1 MSVASHTTLNNSG
14 AAKTV
19 VTPHLGMMIE
29 IEEGGTS
36 LMGDE
41 NDNSIHPGHSAD
53 GHKKMRRFPAKN
65 PTATNVNDVDAEE
78 GSDDE
83 SSSDTSSERSVNRM
97 TEMSRKIKKKSAK
110 QKKQVEAMQ
119 KRKNALAGASVIRD
133 NTGRTGMLKKFPS
146 LKNNDDDTSNETFL
160 ELSKVV
166 EKYQAHL
173 PIASGK
179 KEVTSRLIPHCK
191 PTSLARSY
199 ASALKDRFDRLTT
212 PGYHSSSANH
222 LDFEN
227 FTDADVKALT
237 MHKEKD
243 DFLTERK
250 GCIEEKNEHKRAV
263 AEFSDFVAPPPPPAT
278 SYSPVAA
285 GGIICIDSDS
295 VSPVRKVN
303 QKKGGGKKGKASPPG
318 ASGGMKD
325 AIEILGTQHNQQNQ
339 NNFSKIVDIMLE
351 NKRIKE
357 VTTNTT
363 SVIAAQCKD
372 KYQTLS
378 QLKIAFDNGCFTEAE
393 YASEKEMVMALFATN
408 KEREQ

>member
-1 MSVASHTTLNNSG
+1 MSIASHTTLNNSG

-29 IEEGGTS
+29 IEGGTS
-36 LMGDE
+36 LRGDE
-41 NDNSIHPGHSAD
+41 SDNIIHPGHSAD
-53 GHKKMRRFPAKN
+53 GHTKMRRFPAKN

-83 SSSDTSSERSVNRM
+83 SSSDASAERSVNRM
-97 TEMSRKIKKKSAK
+97 TEMSKKRKKKSAK

-166 EKYQAHL
+166 EKYQARL

-179 KEVTSRLIPHCK
+179 KELIWTAISKTFHDDKGRLIPRCK

-199 ASALKDRFDRLTT
+199 ATALKDRFDRLTT
-212 PGYHSSSANH
+212 PGSHSSSANR

-243 DFLTERK
+243 DFLAERK

-263 AEFSDFVAPPPPPAT
+263 AEFSDFVAP
-278 SYSPVAA
+278 
-285 GGIICIDSDS
+285 
-295 VSPVRKVN
+295 
-303 QKKGGGKKGKASPPG
+303 
-318 ASGGMKD
+318 
-325 AIEILGTQHNQQNQ
+325 LH
-339 NNFSKIVDIMLE
+339 LLLL
-351 NKRIKE
+351 
-357 VTTNTT
+357 VT
-363 SVIAAQCKD
+363 A
-372 KYQTLS
+372 
-378 QLKIAFDNGCFTEAE
+378 
-393 YASEKEMVMALFATN
+393 
-408 KEREQ
+408 